1 MIYKMSFPYLIISFP
16 LPTLFSQ
23 WCVKFLSLINES
35 LCIYLSTYVLRLSG
49 EKDIDT
55 WHDHKKGKWPFSSW
69 NLQLW
74 NSSSKMFL
82 QM

>member
-1 MIYKMSFPYLIISFP
+1 MIYKMSFPYLLILFP

-35 LCIYLSTYVLRLSG
+35 LCIYLSTYILRLSG

-55 WHDHKKGKWPFSSW
+55 WHDHKKGSDLSLPEIV
-69 NLQLW
+69 NCEIVVL
-74 NSSSKMFL
+74 
-82 QM
+82 